1 MAHDHAHAGHSAAQK
16 HSGRLLIVLA
26 MTASF
31 TVVEIAAGLMT
42 NSLVLLADAGHML
55 TDVVGLTLA
64 LVATWFAK
72 RPATQ
77 AKTYGYYR
85 LEILAAAMNA
95 LLLLA
100 IAAYIL
106 FEAYRRVMEP
116 PDVPGVPVMVVAAL
130 GLALNLAGMAL
141 LTAGSK
147 ESLNVRGAFLEVA
160 NDALGSLGAL
170 LAGLVMLAF
179 GWRYADPIFAVAIGL
194 LILPRTWQLL
204 RSAVD
209 VLLEGTPESV
219 SMSDIR
225 ARVTEQPE
233 VVGVHDL
240 HVWSLTSGLVALSCH
255 VVVRDET
262 NRDNLLCA
270 LTELLHDE
278 FDIDHLT
285 IQMETESLADVLQQ
299 PSLIESSI
307 CYIEPAVDASE
318 AAKVAVPHAHHH

>member
-1 MAHDHAHAGHSAAQK
+1 
-16 HSGRLLIVLA
+16 

-31 TVVEIAAGLMT
+31 TVVEIVAGLLT

-64 LVATWFAK
+64 LVATWFAR

-95 LLLLA
+95 LLLLV
-100 IAAYIL
+100 IATYIL
-106 FEAYRRVMEP
+106 FEAYQRVMDP
-116 PDVPGVPVMVVAAL
+116 PEVPGAPVMIVAAL

-160 NDALGSLGAL
+160 NDALGSVGAL

-179 GWRYADPIFAVAIGL
+179 GWRYADPVFAVAIGL

-204 RSAVD
+204 KSAVD
-209 VLLEGTPESV
+209 VLLEGTPDSV
-219 SMSDIR
+219 SIADVR
-225 ARVTEQPE
+225 ARVTGQPE
-233 VVGVHDL
+233 VIGVHDL

-255 VVVRDET
+255 VVVRDDS

-270 LTELLHDE
+270 LTELLHEE

-307 CYIEPAVDASE
+307 CYIEPPSE
-318 AAKVAVPHAHHH
+318 AASAGPRVSVVHHH